1 MYKVHRASS
10 IPAQTPLGGGA
21 RIPPNATKVFYR
33 WGMEK
38 RLREVAVRSQG
49 ILFAQCESSHYSIRS
64 PPPHVRPDDSGSVVG
79 SHQWEEEVLEETGG
93 DFLLIHVRHL
103 AHPHTPPNPR
113 FSSHTQIHTHTIC
126 SLRTNVQYADLRRIL
141 AESAREHGAN
151 LRTKCMVIDIH
162 PDAERPYLTLANGEV
177 MTADVIIGAD
187 GCHMP
192 HYHVRRAILK
202 ALRQP
207 DTEVPMGMQLFK

>member
-1 MYKVHRASS
+1 MIQTRTTRSVHDAMYKVHRASS

-49 ILFAQCESSHYSIRS
+49 ILFAQCESSHYSTRS

-103 AHPHTPPNPR
+103 AHTHNPPNSR
-113 FSSHTQIHTHTIC
+113 FSS
-126 SLRTNVQYADLRRIL
+126 L
-141 AESAREHGAN
+141 
-151 LRTKCMVIDIH
+151 
-162 PDAERPYLTLANGEV
+162 LTLKFTLTLTLYLLASHKR
-177 MTADVIIGAD
+177 T
-187 GCHMP
+187 
-192 HYHVRRAILK
+192 VRRSASDPCRVGSR
-202 ALRQP
+202 ARRQP
-207 DTEVPMGMQLFK
+207 AHKVHGH